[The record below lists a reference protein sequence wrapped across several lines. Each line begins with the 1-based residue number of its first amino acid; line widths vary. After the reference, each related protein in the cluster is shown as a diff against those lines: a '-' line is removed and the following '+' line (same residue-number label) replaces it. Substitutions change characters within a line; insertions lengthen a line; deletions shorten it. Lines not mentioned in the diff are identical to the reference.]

1 MVKPCRWRWGVKRET
16 SFRQSNSRLAGSN
29 HAARSCTGSAW
40 CDEQSI
46 YGLGCAEWEATWVF
60 KAQTEFGVLRWA
72 SRGCGVSKSIAIFN
86 RTMRLLEAFSKAE
99 KALNTEDISKLINQT
114 QRSAQRTARQLH
126 ESGWL
131 ECKVYNNCAL
141 YSASEKTKKL
151 FGGAKWL
158 QHLQKFAQLYRI

>member
-1 MVKPCRWRWGVKRET
+1 MKHPLDNQTQDWLEVTMPLEVAQAALDAMNKVFMDWDVLNEKPPEFLKH
-16 SFRQSNSRLAGSN
+16 RQN
-29 HAARSCTGSAW
+29 
-40 CDEQSI
+40 
-46 YGLGCAEWEATWVF
+46 LGYYVERV
-60 KAQTEFGVLRWA
+60 G
-72 SRGCGVSKSIAIFN
+72 GCGVSKSIAIFN

-151 FGGAKWL
+151 FGGAK
-158 QHLQKFAQLYRI
+158 